1 MAAPGANPRE
11 VYAEVKGNSFDVKA
25 IKSVIRLPRADE
37 NKRKEEV
44 VVLVT
49 YLHGFGIVEAEAT

>member
-49 YLHGFGIVEAEAT
+49 YLHGLA